1 MPSPLKPCSSLNIA
15 LGSHSPR
22 AGREL
27 VTGGR
32 ENVQGLRA
40 SRIGSAQLRVLPLLQ
55 PRSNLPNY
63 TPRSAPHLSP
73 RRHETRLRA
82 NCGEFSN
89 PHNDLSS
96 LCHSCGLSTHNH
108 NTQCETVT
116 DEDSSET
123 VQSTKKLRLWH
134 NPQKRLH
141 PYSHDHIRA
150 SLCRDSTARM

>member
-1 MPSPLKPCSSLNIA
+1 MPSPLKPCSSLIIA

-55 PRSNLPNY
+55 PRSNLPNS
-63 TPRSAPHLSP
+63 RSSSLLDASRNQIPASKEQTVVNSQTL
-73 RRHETRLRA
+73 TM
-82 NCGEFSN
+82 N
-89 PHNDLSS
+89 LSS

-123 VQSTKKLRLWH
+123 AQSAKKLRVWH
-134 NPQKRLH
+134 NP
-141 PYSHDHIRA
+141 
-150 SLCRDSTARM
+150 